1 MSYIKEV
8 EIELEDFDDYEVL
21 EYAHNLIKNDGYK
34 MDYFVNLMEHIFN
47 FDFLKNDLYTM
58 EYKKDYF
65 ESFPDHKKLID
76 FIKTNY

>member
-1 MSYIKEV
+1 MSNVKEV

-21 EYAHNLIKNDGYK
+21 EYAYNLIKNDGYK
-34 MDYFVNLMEHIFN
+34 MDYFVNLMENVFK

-65 ESFPDHKKLID
+65 ESFPDHKELIE